1 MICPTASLSV
11 ETTRLLSEAFDAR
24 LAGHRARQH
33 GLPHLADK
41 LLNHANGLTRAAR
54 SLEIASLEIGR

>member
-1 MICPTASLSV
+1 MTGPSASLSI

-24 LAGHRARQH
+24 LAGHRARGH

-41 LLNHANGLTRAAR
+41 LITHANRLSGSAR
-54 SLEIASLEIGR
+54 SLEITAQEISR